1 MKKQDVCAIDDI
13 LKTLEIPDDN
23 VMLDTLLELAEEQER
38 KAA

>member
-23 VMLDTLLELAEEQER
+23 VMLETLLELVEIKE
-38 KAA
+38 AA